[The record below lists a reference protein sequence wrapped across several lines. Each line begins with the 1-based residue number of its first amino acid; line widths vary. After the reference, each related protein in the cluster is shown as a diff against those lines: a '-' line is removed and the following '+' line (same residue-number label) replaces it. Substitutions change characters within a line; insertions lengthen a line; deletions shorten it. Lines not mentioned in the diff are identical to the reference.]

1 MKEQEN
7 KDNSGNQ
14 ETRHP
19 SLREGLGGPLSRVF
33 DIALREL
40 DIIVRKN
47 QIYGFCTL
55 LFPLLLVLFF
65 TSMLNE
71 GLPQDLPIGVVDLD
85 NSSTSRG
92 LIRNLDAM
100 QSSRVMYRFANI
112 TEARNAMQEGKVYA
126 YLYIPDGTA
135 AKLLAGRQPK
145 ISYYY
150 TMTCLS
156 AGSMA
161 SKDLKTLGM
170 LGSMAVGRAKLSA
183 KGATSRQIRAAL
195 QPVNIDAH
203 MIANPHGSYNYS
215 LTTVFVPG
223 ILMLFMALLSAYS
236 LGMELKFDTGKEW
249 LALADGNIVVAIIG
263 KYLVHALV
271 FLLVIFIYLYYIF
284 NVLHFPH
291 LGGVWSIVRLTLLQ
305 VAASLGFGIFAFG
318 LMPSLRMS
326 MSISSLWFVLGI
338 SMCGSAFPVMGMD
351 PPLQAM
357 SWLFPLRHY
366 WMLYQTTV
374 LNGFPVIDAWFHL
387 VALVAFTLLP
397 WFVLRKV
404 KNAMLNYV
412 YIP

>member
-1 MKEQEN
+1 MKYISQI
-7 KDNSGNQ
+7 
-14 ETRHP
+14 
-19 SLREGLGGPLSRVF
+19 L

-40 DIIVRKN
+40 GIVRKN
-47 QIYGFCTL
+47 QIYGFCMFV
-55 LFPLLLVLFF
+55 FPFMLVLFF
-65 TSMLNE
+65 TTMLDD
-71 GLPQDLPIGVVDLD
+71 GVPQDLPVGVVDQD
-85 NSSTSRG
+85 NSATSRA
-92 LIRNLDAM
+92 LVRNLDAM
-100 QSSRVMYRFANI
+100 QSSRVVCRFANV

-126 YLYIPDGTA
+126 YLLIPEGTA

-161 SKDLKTLGM
+161 SKDLKTIGM
-170 LGSMAVGRAKLSA
+170 LGSMAVGRTKLSA
-183 KGATSRQIRAAL
+183 KGATTRQVKAAL
-195 QPVNIDAH
+195 QPVSVDAH

-223 ILMLFMALLSAYS
+223 ILMLFMALLSAYA
-236 LGMELKFDTGKEW
+236 LGMELKFDTGKDW
-249 LALADGNIVVAIIG
+249 LARANGNILVAIVG

-271 FLLVIFIYLYYIF
+271 FLLVMLLYQYYIF
-284 NVLHFPH
+284 RVLHFPH
-291 LGGVWSIVRLTLLQ
+291 LGGVWSIVRLTVLQ
-305 VAASLGFGIFAFG
+305 VLASLGFGIFAFG

-351 PPLQAM
+351 APLQAM

-387 VALVAFTLLP
+387 VSLVAFTLLP
-397 WFVLRKV
+397 WFVIRKV